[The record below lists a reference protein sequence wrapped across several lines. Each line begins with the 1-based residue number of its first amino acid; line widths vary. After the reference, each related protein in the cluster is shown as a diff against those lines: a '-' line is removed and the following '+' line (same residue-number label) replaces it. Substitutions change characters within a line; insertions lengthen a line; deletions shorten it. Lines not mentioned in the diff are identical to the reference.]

1 MFIYRGAKY
10 YFMEDE
16 EYEIIASSPIR
27 KLEKRI
33 QRVESSSA
41 SSEVR
46 NLIEQIIELIKTNQR
61 VIDDVIKSNADL
73 RNELSK
79 LPVKIDHLLDS
90 MSEFL
95 GLLKASASEETV
107 SEISKDVMSPVVEKL
122 DDLVK
127 QNKSGLESN
136 QALLAGVDAMDKRLK
151 RLSLE
156 LAGVSARRPPA
167 PR

>member
-1 MFIYRGAKY
+1 
-10 YFMEDE
+10 MEDE
-16 EYEIIASSPIR
+16 EYELIPSSPIR

-33 QRVESSSA
+33 QKMETSSS

-73 RNELSK
+73 RNEISK

-107 SEISKDVMSPVVEKL
+107 SEISKDVMSPVVERL
-122 DDLVK
+122 EALIK
-127 QNKSGLESN
+127 QNKTSVETN
-136 QALLAGVDAMDKRLK
+136 QALLAGIDVMDKRLK

-156 LAGVSARRPPA
+156 LAGVGMHRPPS

>member
-1 MFIYRGAKY
+1 
-10 YFMEDE
+10 MEDE
-16 EYEIIASSPIR
+16 EYEIIPSSPIR
-27 KLEKRI
+27 KLEKRV
-33 QRVESSSA
+33 QRMESSSS

-90 MSEFL
+90 MSEFI

-107 SEISKDVMSPVVEKL
+107 SEISKDVMTPVVEKL
-122 DDLVK
+122 ETLIK
-127 QNKSGLESN
+127 QNKTTVETN
-136 QALLAGVDAMDKRLK
+136 QALLAGIDTMDKRLK

-156 LAGVSARRPPA
+156 LAGVGTRRPPSP